1 MTTININK
9 PFPTADEREPM
20 RIFPIGWRI
29 PIGRTG
35 DKEEWV
41 VLQVDRETGEHMM
54 ARVGSANPRYYDDHG
69 PLSDVSYDQVDW
81 FHNDDVE
88 AHWGARPDDW
98 DTSGP
103 GRTATRFDFEVWD

>member
-29 PIGRTG
+29 PIGRFVPG
-35 DKEEWV
+35 DKEEWI
-41 VLQVDRETGEHMM
+41 VLQVNRENGEHLM
-54 ARVGSANPRYYDDHG
+54 ARTSSANCYFDKFG
-69 PLSDVSYDQVDW
+69 PLSADSYDDADW
-81 FHNDDVE
+81 FHNDDIE
-88 AHWGARPDDW
+88 AHWAGRPDDW

-103 GRTATRFDFEVWD
+103 GRTATIR

>member
-1 MTTININK
+1 MTKTININK

-35 DKEEWV
+35 DKEEWI

-81 FHNDDVE
+81 FHNDDIE
-88 AHWGARPDDW
+88 AHWAGRPDDW
-98 DTSGP
+98 D
-103 GRTATRFDFEVWD
+103 

>member
-35 DKEEWV
+35 DKEEWI
-41 VLQVDRETGEHMM
+41 VLEVARLTGEHLM
-54 ARVGSANPRYYDDHG
+54 ARVGSANCYYDECG
-69 PLSDVSYDQVDW
+69 PLSADSYDQVDW
-81 FHNDDVE
+81 FFNDDVE
-88 AHWGARPDDW
+88 AHWGGRPDDW

-103 GRTATRFDFEVWD
+103 GRTATIR